1 MRFGRNKDRVNRKEP
16 SVLGSAKEIAPELSP
31 NTINLLI
38 ESRHA
43 RHIPDSGFT
52 LIEIMVTLLILA
64 ILLAIAIPTF
74 LGVTNS
80 ANDRS
85 AQSNLN
91 TAMLNAKAAY
101 RSNNQSYGAPNI
113 VNSTL
118 LKSAEP
124 TLSFTAANSSGPGVI
139 SVFPT
144 SDGKAIVLASL
155 SKSNSC
161 WYLVDNPQGGTAA
174 TTPFAA
180 AATGTANTATTTLAS
195 GTNIKFLD
203 SKAGTIFVEVKGD
216 SIPGDCKASGPV
228 YKGKSLEWSTAG
240 FPSL

>member
-1 MRFGRNKDRVNRKEP
+1 M
-16 SVLGSAKEIAPELSP
+16 LGSARRVAPDLSP
-31 NTINLLI
+31 NTISVLI

-43 RHIPDSGFT
+43 RYIPESGFT

-74 LGVTNS
+74 LGVTKS
-80 ANDRS
+80 ANDRG

-91 TAMLNAKAAY
+91 TAMLNANAAY
-101 RSNNQSYGAPNI
+101 RSNNQSYGAPNV

-124 TLSFTAANSSGPGVI
+124 SLSFTTANSTGPGVV

-161 WYLVDNPQGGTAA
+161 WYLVDNPQGSTAA

-180 AATGTANTATTTLAS
+180 AATGTANTSTTTLAS

-228 YKGKSLEWSTAG
+228 YNGNSFEWSTAG